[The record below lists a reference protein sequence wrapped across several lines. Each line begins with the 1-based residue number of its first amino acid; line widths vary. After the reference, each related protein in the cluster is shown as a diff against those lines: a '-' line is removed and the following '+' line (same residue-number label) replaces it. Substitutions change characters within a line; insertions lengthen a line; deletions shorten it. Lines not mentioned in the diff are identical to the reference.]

1 MDPQYAL
8 VAYVRHPLGDFV
20 QNLRRE
26 LHPDLPHLPAHLTI
40 LPPRRL
46 APGQP
51 GSDEHSVLQGLEF
64 MCRGIDPFEVAV
76 GDVETFVPVTPTVF
90 LRVEHA
96 AYRLRELH
104 DRLAVGALAGDEQWP
119 YMPHLTIVKMGGE
132 QSAMAAFE
140 FARDRWKDYSGSRR
154 IVIEELTFVRES
166 ENNTWIDLAS
176 VRLGRSLVSGKR

>member
-1 MDPQYAL
+1 MNPQYAL
-8 VAYVRHPLGDFV
+8 VAYVRHPIGDFV
-20 QNLRRE
+20 QKLRRE
-26 LHPDLPHLPAHLTI
+26 LHPDLPHLPAHVTV

-46 APGQP
+46 TPGNQP
-51 GSDEHSVLQGLEF
+51 SDERSVLESLEL
-64 MCRGIDPFEVAV
+64 MCRGIDPFEIVM

-96 AYRLRELH
+96 GYRLRELH
-104 DRLAVGALAGDEQWP
+104 DRLAVGALGADEQWP

-154 IVIEELTFVRES
+154 LVIEELTFVREA
-166 ENNTWIDLAS
+166 ENGAWTDLAS

>member
-1 MDPQYAL
+1 MNPHYAL

-20 QNLRRE
+20 QNLRRA
-26 LHPDLPHLPAHLTI
+26 LHPDLPHLPAHVTV
-40 LPPRRL
+40 LPPRLLSGGERT
-46 APGQP
+46 
-51 GSDEHSVLQGLEF
+51 DERGVLQSLET
-64 MCRGIDPFEVAV
+64 MCRSIDPFEIVL

-104 DRLAVGALAGDEQWP
+104 DHLAIGALAAEEQWP

-140 FARDRWKDYSGSRR
+140 FARDRWKQYTGSRR

-166 ENNTWIDLAS
+166 DDGTWLDLAP
-176 VRLGRSLVSGKR
+176 VRLGRSVVSGKK

>member
-1 MDPQYAL
+1 MNPHYAL

-26 LHPDLPHLPAHLTI
+26 LHPDLPHLPAHVTI
-40 LPPRRL
+40 LPPRCLRPD
-46 APGQP
+46 AHI
-51 GSDEHSVLQGLEF
+51 DERSVLHDLESA
-64 MCRGIDPFEVAV
+64 CERVDPFEIVL

-104 DRLAVGALAGDEQWP
+104 DRLAVGALAYDEQWP

-140 FARDRWKDYSGSRR
+140 FARDRWKHYTGSRR
-154 IVIEELTFVRES
+154 VVIEELTFVRES
-166 ENNTWIDLAS
+166 QNSTWIDLAS
-176 VRLGRSLVSGKR
+176 VRLGRTLVSGNR